1 MSKWNT
7 FLVGARRSL
16 FSQAHTHRLF
26 IERIRLEIPDG
37 GSVLEAG
44 CGLAFLSKLL
54 ADAGYDVTAGDL
66 DEEVLAS
73 AQASVQF
80 TQNPIKYRRLD
91 LFTLSKDL
99 AGQRFDAIVH
109 SGVMEHFSDEQ
120 IVASL
125 REQKAVSKKLVF
137 KIPNGRNTL
146 NSSHFGNERFL
157 PDAHWVKLIRQ
168 AGYEKVKVYGGES
181 LPMWAHALPS
191 ILHLYP
197 KHGQGRRRTQML
209 ARLSGWRSTLSKHSI
224 FVCE

>member
-7 FLVGARRSL
+7 FLVSARRSL

-26 IERIRLEIPDG
+26 IERIMLEVADG
-37 GSVLEAG
+37 GTILEAG
-44 CGLAFLSKLL
+44 CGLGFLSKLL

-73 AQASVQF
+73 ARATVQF
-80 TQNPIKYRRLD
+80 TQNPIKYRKLD
-91 LFTLSKDL
+91 LFTLSRDM

-137 KIPNGRNTL
+137 KIPNGRTKMNA
-146 NSSHFGNERFL
+146 SHFGNERFM
-157 PDAHWVKLIRQ
+157 PNSHWIKLVRE
-168 AGYEKVKVYGGES
+168 AGYQRVRVYGGES
-181 LPMWAHALPS
+181 TPMWMHALPS

-197 KHGQGRRRTQML
+197 KHGQGSRRTEILTM
-209 ARLSGWRSTLSKHSI
+209 LSGWRRHFSMHSI